1 MTDAPSPAS
10 GAPLKLF
17 NSLTR
22 KLEEFRPV
30 HPGEARVYSC
40 GPTVYNYPHIGN
52 MRAYVFADT
61 LGRTLSFKGY
71 KLTHVINIT
80 DVGHLTDDADAG
92 EDKLEKAAAEK
103 AQSIWDIAR
112 HYTEAYWADVKALNI
127 RQPAHWSI
135 ATDYVPQMIEFAK
148 AIADKH
154 CYELDSGL
162 YFNTKT
168 VPDYGRLAREDD
180 LLAEMQKLIQRQK
193 AAKDIAGAKERIDA
207 LRKLVIDFIAV
218 IDDFYKRKSLKKY
231 QSLRAIWQVAAE
243 ASEDDFPAALQRS
256 LNESRAFFKA
266 PRVEPVAGKRN
277 DEDFAIWRKTPA
289 GETRQMEWD
298 SPWGRGAPGWH
309 LECSVMSEALL
320 GFPFD
325 IHTGGIDHRE
335 IHHPNEIAQNQAHS
349 CSADSGARFW
359 MHNNFLVERSG
370 KMSKSS
376 GEFLR
381 LQLLIDKGYHTLAY
395 RLMCLQAHYRS
406 ELEFSWEGLGAA
418 LTRLKRLV
426 MAVEKLDPPRNGEVA
441 SRSDDG
447 GGARPSADA
456 AQDRPPP
463 PPASPIPLP
472 VPGRIADLLAKF
484 DAAMSDDLNTP
495 VALTLL
501 EEAAAMKKVD
511 ADQKRAA
518 LAAMDA
524 VLGLNILSLSRAD
537 LRIRPRAA
545 TITEVEIEEILTRRK
560 EARAAKDFATSDKLR
575 DELIAAGVE
584 VMDGDPLGWDWRL
597 EA

>member
-1 MTDAPSPAS
+1 MGADMTDAPAS
-10 GAPLKLF
+10 QPLMLF

-22 KLEEFRPV
+22 QLEEFQPV

-92 EDKLEKAAAEK
+92 EDKMEKMAAEK

-112 HYTEAYWADVKALNI
+112 HYTEAYWADVRALNI

-148 AIADKH
+148 VIADKH

-162 YFNTKT
+162 YFDTST
-168 VPDYGRLAREDD
+168 VADYGRLARHSTDEG
-180 LLAEMQKLIQRQK
+180 ES
-193 AAKDIAGAKERIDA
+193 RID
-207 LRKLVIDFIAV
+207 
-218 IDDFYKRKSLKKY
+218 
-231 QSLRAIWQVAAE
+231 
-243 ASEDDFPAALQRS
+243 
-256 LNESRAFFKA
+256 
-266 PRVEPVAGKRN
+266 PVDGKRHPA
-277 DEDFAIWRKTPA
+277 DFAIWRKTPP
-289 GETRQMEWD
+289 GEARQMEWD

-349 CSADSGARFW
+349 CSADSGARIW

-370 KMSKSS
+370 KMSKSA

-381 LQLLIDKGYHTLAY
+381 LGLLIDKGYHPLAY

-418 LTRLKRLV
+418 FTRLKRL
-426 MAVEKLDPPRNGEVA
+426 RY
-441 SRSDDG
+441 
-447 GGARPSADA
+447 A
-456 AQDRPPP
+456 AAALECEIERGWRETAPDCPE
-463 PPASPIPLP
+463 I
-472 VPGRIADLLAKF
+472 LALRREF
-484 DAAMSDDLNTP
+484 DEAMSNDLNTP
-495 VALTLL
+495 QALTIV
-501 EEAAAMKKVD
+501 ERTFAAKHLSKWQRAD
-511 ADQKRAA
+511 AVSDFG
-518 LAAMDA
+518 D
-524 VLGLNILSLSRAD
+524 VLGLKFFYDVAALPRV
-537 LRIRPRAA
+537 RPKAA
-545 TITEVEIEEILTRRK
+545 TITEAEIEAILARRK
-560 EARAAKDFATSDKLR
+560 EARAAKDFAASDKLR

-597 EA
+597 DAN